1 MIITMADNDFSS
13 PAPQAPAAE
22 SGTTFFHICVYGT
35 FDIIKMLA
43 VSLGMGI
50 GVI

>member
-1 MIITMADNDFSS
+1 MADDDLSS

-22 SGTTFFHICVYGT
+22 NGTTFFHICVDEN
-35 FDIIKMLA
+35 FDIIKLLA